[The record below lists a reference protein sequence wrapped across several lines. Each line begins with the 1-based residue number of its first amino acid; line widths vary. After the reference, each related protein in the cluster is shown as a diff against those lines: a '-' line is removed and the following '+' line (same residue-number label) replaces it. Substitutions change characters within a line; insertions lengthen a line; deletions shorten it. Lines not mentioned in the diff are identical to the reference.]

1 MALDGEDPR
10 SGFRHSDVVTFINQE
25 VLRNGG
31 GPDFYVTY
39 RSRPWNEIEDELQS
53 VLADIHIPLNLKRAC
68 AWSALALSVRVA
80 TRQREQQARRV
91 QRLKE
96 QVEERETATWAL
108 ASQLQRL
115 REEHKQMIVQ
125 LRRTHQDLQ
134 QALSEREALRGQ
146 LLQAERAVSSRSPQ
160 LRADTWPLTVEERNK
175 LLVATSQRGQ
185 MEAQR
190 AVSSRSPQLRADT
203 WPLTVEERNKL
214 LVATSQ
220 RRQMEAQRAVSSR
233 SPQLRADTWPLTVE
247 ERNKLLVATSQR
259 RQLEA
264 QREEAQYA
272 SAGGVQYVQGAQG
285 PWAQVVQPPAPMP
298 CPGHMPYPMP
308 FPYPPPPLPRV
319 LSEAK
324 GAAATAAAY
333 PAPQMPAPV
342 MCAPAMWPV
351 VVSQEEVALPWDQR
365 IEGQGE
371 GPHFGNSVG
380 HFQDDPMY
388 QQSQDRM
395 PRTPDGSS
403 SETEGSPA
411 PYV

>member
-10 SGFRHSDVVTFINQE
+10 SGFRHRDVVTFINQE
-25 VLRNGG
+25 VLSNGG
-31 GPDFYVTY
+31 GPDFYMTY

-53 VLADIHIPLNLKRAC
+53 VLADIHVPLNLKRAC

-91 QRLKE
+91 QRLQE

-115 REEHKQMIVQ
+115 REERKQVIMQ
-125 LRRTHQDLQ
+125 LRRTRQDLQ

-146 LLQAERAVSSRSPQ
+146 LLQA
-160 LRADTWPLTVEERNK
+160 
-175 LLVATSQRGQ
+175 
-185 MEAQR
+185 QR

-203 WPLTVEERNKL
+203 WPVTAEERNKL

-220 RRQMEAQRAVSSR
+220 RRR
-233 SPQLRADTWPLTVE
+233 
-247 ERNKLLVATSQR
+247 
-259 RQLEA
+259 LEA

-272 SAGGVQYVQGAQG
+272 LAGGVQYVQGAQG
-285 PWAQVVQPPAPMP
+285 PWAQVAQPPAPMP
-298 CPGHMPYPMP
+298 CPRHMPYSMP
-308 FPYPPPPLPRV
+308 FPYPPPPPPRV
-319 LSEAK
+319 LSEAE

-351 VVSQEEVALPWDQR
+351 VVSQEEVALPWYQR
-365 IEGQGE
+365 IESQGE
-371 GPHFGNSVG
+371 GPHFGNPVG
-380 HFQDDPMY
+380 HFQVDPMY

-403 SETEGSPA
+403 SEAEGSPA

>member
-175 LLVATSQRGQ
+175 LLVATSQR
-185 MEAQR
+185 
-190 AVSSRSPQLRADT
+190 
-203 WPLTVEERNKL
+203 
-214 LVATSQ
+214 
-220 RRQMEAQRAVSSR
+220 
-233 SPQLRADTWPLTVE
+233 
-247 ERNKLLVATSQR
+247 

-395 PRTPDGSS
+395 PRTPDGKKAFK
-403 SETEGSPA
+403 P
-411 PYV
+411 

>member
-80 TRQREQQARRV
+80 TRQREQQAHRV

-146 LLQAERAVSSRSPQ
+146 LLQAE
-160 LRADTWPLTVEERNK
+160 
-175 LLVATSQRGQ
+175 
-185 MEAQR
+185 
-190 AVSSRSPQLRADT
+190 
-203 WPLTVEERNKL
+203 
-214 LVATSQ
+214 
-220 RRQMEAQRAVSSR
+220 RAVSSR

-395 PRTPDGSS
+395 PRTPDGKKAFK
-403 SETEGSPA
+403 P
-411 PYV
+411 

>member
-31 GPDFYVTY
+31 GPDFYMTY

-53 VLADIHIPLNLKRAC
+53 VLADLNMPRNLKRAC

-80 TRQREQQARRV
+80 TRQRQQQARRV
-91 QRLKE
+91 QRLQE

-115 REEHKQMIVQ
+115 REEHKQMIMQ
-125 LRRTHQDLQ
+125 LRRTRQDLQ
-134 QALSEREALRGQ
+134 QALSEREALRRQ
-146 LLQAERAVSSRSPQ
+146 LLQAERQSQAVVVSSRSPQ
-160 LRADTWPLTVEERNK
+160 LRADTWPLT
-175 LLVATSQRGQ
+175 A
-185 MEAQR
+185 
-190 AVSSRSPQLRADT
+190 
-203 WPLTVEERNKL
+203 
-214 LVATSQ
+214 
-220 RRQMEAQRAVSSR
+220 
-233 SPQLRADTWPLTVE
+233 E

-264 QREEAQYA
+264 QREEAQNA
-272 SAGGVQYVQGAQG
+272 SAGGVQ
-285 PWAQVVQPPAPMP
+285 
-298 CPGHMPYPMP
+298 
-308 FPYPPPPLPRV
+308 V
-319 LSEAK
+319 LSEAE
-324 GAAATAAAY
+324 GAAAAAAAY
-333 PAPQMPAPV
+333 PPPQMPAGV

-371 GPHFGNSVG
+371 GPHFGGPVG
-380 HFQDDPMY
+380 YFQDDSMN
-388 QQSQDRM
+388 QQPQDQM

-403 SETEGSPA
+403 SEAEGSPA

>member
-10 SGFRHSDVVTFINQE
+10 SGFRHRDVVTFINQE
-25 VLRNGG
+25 VLSNGG
-31 GPDFYVTY
+31 GPDFYMTY

-53 VLADIHIPLNLKRAC
+53 VLADIHVPLNLKRAC

-91 QRLKE
+91 QRLQE

-115 REEHKQMIVQ
+115 REERKQVVMQ
-125 LRRTHQDLQ
+125 LRRTRQDLQ

-146 LLQAERAVSSRSPQ
+146 LLQA
-160 LRADTWPLTVEERNK
+160 
-175 LLVATSQRGQ
+175 
-185 MEAQR
+185 QR

-203 WPLTVEERNKL
+203 WPVTAEERNKL

-220 RRQMEAQRAVSSR
+220 RRR
-233 SPQLRADTWPLTVE
+233 
-247 ERNKLLVATSQR
+247 
-259 RQLEA
+259 LEA

-272 SAGGVQYVQGAQG
+272 LAGGVQYVQGAQG
-285 PWAQVVQPPAPMP
+285 PWAQVAQPPAPMP
-298 CPGHMPYPMP
+298 CPRHMPYPMP
-308 FPYPPPPLPRV
+308 FPYPPPPPPRV
-319 LSEAK
+319 LSEAE

-351 VVSQEEVALPWDQR
+351 VVSQEEVALPWYQR
-365 IEGQGE
+365 VEGQGE
-371 GPHFGNSVG
+371 GPHFGNPVG
-380 HFQDDPMY
+380 HFQVDPMY

-403 SETEGSPA
+403 SEAEGSPA

>member
-220 RRQMEAQRAVSSR
+220 RRQ
-233 SPQLRADTWPLTVE
+233 
-247 ERNKLLVATSQR
+247 
-259 RQLEA
+259 LEA

-395 PRTPDGSS
+395 PRTPDGKKAFK
-403 SETEGSPA
+403 P
-411 PYV
+411 

>member
-31 GPDFYVTY
+31 GPDFYMTY

-53 VLADIHIPLNLKRAC
+53 VLADLNMPRNLKRAC

-80 TRQREQQARRV
+80 TRQRQQQARRV
-91 QRLKE
+91 QRLQE

-115 REEHKQMIVQ
+115 REEHKQMIMQ
-125 LRRTHQDLQ
+125 LRRTRQDLQ
-134 QALSEREALRGQ
+134 QALSEREALRRQ
-146 LLQAERAVSSRSPQ
+146 LLQAERQSQAVVVSSRSPQ
-160 LRADTWPLTVEERNK
+160 LRADTWPLT
-175 LLVATSQRGQ
+175 A
-185 MEAQR
+185 
-190 AVSSRSPQLRADT
+190 
-203 WPLTVEERNKL
+203 
-214 LVATSQ
+214 
-220 RRQMEAQRAVSSR
+220 
-233 SPQLRADTWPLTVE
+233 E

-264 QREEAQYA
+264 QREEAQNA
-272 SAGGVQYVQGAQG
+272 SAGGVQ
-285 PWAQVVQPPAPMP
+285 
-298 CPGHMPYPMP
+298 
-308 FPYPPPPLPRV
+308 V
-319 LSEAK
+319 LSEAE
-324 GAAATAAAY
+324 GAAAAAAAY
-333 PAPQMPAPV
+333 PPPQMPAGV
-342 MCAPAMWPV
+342 MCAPALWPV

-371 GPHFGNSVG
+371 GPHFGGPVG
-380 HFQDDPMY
+380 YFQDDSMN
-388 QQSQDRM
+388 QQPQDQM

-403 SETEGSPA
+403 SEAEGSPA